1 MNNVKIEN
9 HGVIPKEEEQ
19 ATPEELYGRLI
30 DKIKHY
36 HPSADELH
44 MIEKAYNFAKN
55 FHGDQKRKSGEPYII
70 HPLHTALILA
80 DLESVSYTH
89 LDVYKRQLH
98 IRYRKMTVI
107 S

>member
-55 FHGDQKRKSGEPYII
+55 FHGDQKRKSESLISYILFI
-70 HPLHTALILA
+70 LPLFWQTWNW
-80 DLESVSYTH
+80 T
-89 LDVYKRQLH
+89 RNP
-98 IRYRKMTVI
+98 
-107 S
+107 